1 MEALALESNWTENE
15 VMRIDS
21 KATAAKLKDLGV
33 EIRPGVSLAEKTS
46 LGIGGTTDELL
57 LRQYDTIPGVMRL
70 LADEGI
76 PHRFLGG
83 GTNVLI
89 ADGELPW
96 VVLHLPS
103 AHPGV
108 RIEGNAAYVDASAD
122 LGGMVTFCAKNN
134 LGGMEGLIGV
144 PGSVG
149 GALRMNAGAYGTQIG
164 SYVREVELYRAAT
177 GQIETV
183 RGNDIRFDYR
193 HTSFAPDD
201 VMLRVKLELPSKP
214 YNEIL
219 AGIKICNEKRRSS
232 QPLNQKSAGCIFK
245 NPQGASAGRMIDE
258 LGLKGH
264 RVGDAMVSDRH
275 ANFFVNADKATCSDM
290 LKLIEEVRA
299 RVRGAYGFDLENE
312 VIVWK
317 N

>member
-1 MEALALESNWTENE
+1 
-15 VMRIDS
+15 MRIKD
-21 KATAAKLKDLGV
+21 TAVARLRELGV
-33 EIRPGVSLAEKTS
+33 EVKQGVSLADETS

-57 LRQYDTIPGVMRL
+57 LRDYETIPEVMRL
-70 LADEGI
+70 LADEHI

-96 VVLHLPS
+96 VILHLPK
-103 AHPGV
+103 AHPGMRV
-108 RIEGNAAYVDASAD
+108 EGNAAYVDASAD
-122 LGGMVTFCAKNN
+122 LGGMVTFCAKHD

-164 SYVREVELYRAAT
+164 PHVREVELYRAST
-177 GQIETV
+177 GKIETL
-183 RGNDIRFDYR
+183 RGDDIRFDYR

-214 YNEIL
+214 FKEIL
-219 AGIKICNEKRRSS
+219 AGIKVCNEKRRSS

-245 NPQGASAGRMIDE
+245 NPAGGSAGRMIDE

-264 RVGDAMVSDRH
+264 HVGDAMVSDRH
-275 ANFFVNADKATCSDM
+275 ANFFVNAGKASCADM
-290 LKLIEEVRA
+290 LKLIEDVRE
-299 RVRGAYGFDLENE
+299 RVRTAYGVELENE
-312 VIVWK
+312 VILWR

>member
-1 MEALALESNWTENE
+1 
-15 VMRIDS
+15 MRI
-21 KATAAKLKDLGV
+21 KEAAAARLKQLGV
-33 EIRPGVSLAEKTS
+33 ELRQGASLADETS

-57 LRQYDTIPGVMRL
+57 LRNYETIPEVMRL
-70 LADEGI
+70 LADEKI

-96 VVLHLPS
+96 VILHLPT
-103 AHPGV
+103 AHPGMRV
-108 RIEGNAAYVDASAD
+108 EGNTAYVDASAD
-122 LGGMVTFCAKNN
+122 LGGMVTFCAKRD

-164 SYVREVELYRAAT
+164 PHVREVELYRAAS
-177 GQIETV
+177 GNIETL
-183 RGNDIRFDYR
+183 RGDDIRFDYR

-214 YNEIL
+214 FKEIL
-219 AGIKICNEKRRSS
+219 AGIKVCNEKRRSS

-245 NPQGASAGRMIDE
+245 NPAGGSAGRMIDE

-275 ANFFVNADKATCSDM
+275 ANFFVNTGKASCSDM
-290 LKLIEEVRA
+290 LKLIEDVRE
-299 RVRGAYGFDLENE
+299 RVRSAYGVELENE
-312 VIVWK
+312 VIVWR

>member
-1 MEALALESNWTENE
+1 MRLSDNALLG
-15 VMRIDS
+15 R
-21 KATAAKLKDLGV
+21 LKDLGV
-33 EIRPGVSLAEKTS
+33 EVRPGIALKEKTS
-46 LGIGGTTDELL
+46 LGIGGTTDQLS
-57 LRQYDTIPGVMRL
+57 LRRYESIPDVMRL
-70 LADEGI
+70 LADNNI

-83 GTNVLI
+83 GTNLLI
-89 ADGELPW
+89 DDGELPW

-108 RIEGNAAYVDASAD
+108 QIEGNIATVDASAD
-122 LGGMVTFCAKNN
+122 LGGTVTFCAKRD

-149 GALRMNAGAYGTQIG
+149 GALRMNAGAYGMQIG
-164 SYVREVELYRAAT
+164 SYVREIQLYRAAT
-177 GQIETV
+177 GELETIC
-183 RGNDIRFDYR
+183 GSGIRFDYR

-214 YNEIL
+214 FKEIL
-219 AGIKICNEKRRSS
+219 AGIRVCNEKRRAS

-245 NPQGASAGRMIDE
+245 NPPGGSAGRMIDE

-264 RVGDAMVSDRH
+264 RVGGAMVSDRH
-275 ANFFVNADKATCSDM
+275 ANFFVNVADSSCADM
-290 LKLIEEVRA
+290 LKLIDYVRA
-299 RVRGAYGFDLENE
+299 RVRDSYGVELENE
-312 VIVWK
+312 VIVWR

>member
-1 MEALALESNWTENE
+1 
-15 VMRIDS
+15 MRIEEHV
-21 KATAAKLKDLGV
+21 AARLKELGA
-33 EIRPGVSLAEKTS
+33 EIRQGVSLAEHTS

-57 LRQYDTIPGVMRL
+57 LRRYETIPEVMRV
-70 LADEGI
+70 LANENI
-76 PHRFLGG
+76 RHKFLGG
-83 GTNVLI
+83 GTNVLV

-96 VVLHLPS
+96 VALHLPS
-103 AHPGV
+103 TQPGMRV
-108 RIEGNAAYVDASAD
+108 EGNTACVDASAD
-122 LGGMVTFCAKNN
+122 LGGMVTFCAKRD

-164 SYVREVELYRAAT
+164 THVREVELYRAAS
-177 GQIETV
+177 GELETL
-183 RGNDIRFDYR
+183 RGDDIHFDYR

-214 YNEIL
+214 YKEIL
-219 AGIKICNEKRRSS
+219 AGIRVCNEKRRAS

-245 NPQGASAGRMIDE
+245 NPPGASAGKMIDE
-258 LGLKGH
+258 LKLKGY

-275 ANFFVNADKATCSDM
+275 ANFFVNAGQASCSDM
-290 LKLIEEVRA
+290 LKLIDDVRERVRA
-299 RVRGAYGFDLENE
+299 AYGMELENE
-312 VIVWK
+312 VIVWQ

>member
-1 MEALALESNWTENE
+1 
-15 VMRIDS
+15 MRINGNS
-21 KATAAKLKDLGV
+21 IATRLKELGA
-33 EIRPGVSLAEKTS
+33 EFRPGVSLAEKTS

-57 LRQYDTIPGVMRL
+57 LHRDDTIPKVMRL
-70 LADEGI
+70 LKDAGI

-96 VVLHLPS
+96 IILHLPS

-122 LGGMVTFCAKNN
+122 LGGMVTYCAKHD

-164 SYVREVELYRAAT
+164 SYVREVELYRAAR
-177 GQIETV
+177 GEIETV

-201 VMLRVKLELPSKP
+201 VMLRVMLELPSKP
-214 YNEIL
+214 YKEIL
-219 AGIKICNEKRRSS
+219 AGIRVCNEKRRAS

-245 NPQGASAGRMIDE
+245 NPQAASAGRMIDE

-275 ANFFVNADKATCSDM
+275 ANFFINVASATCTDM
-290 LKLIEEVRA
+290 LRLIDDVRD
-299 RVRGAYGFDLENE
+299 RVRSSYGMMLDNE

>member
-1 MEALALESNWTENE
+1 
-15 VMRIDS
+15 MRIKD
-21 KATAAKLKDLGV
+21 AAAARLKELGV
-33 EIRPGVSLAEKTS
+33 EVKHGVSLADETS

-57 LRQYDTIPGVMRL
+57 LRNYETIPEVMRL
-70 LADEGI
+70 LADEKI

-89 ADGELPW
+89 ADGDLPY
-96 VVLHLPS
+96 VILHLPT
-103 AHPGV
+103 AHPGMRV
-108 RIEGNAAYVDASAD
+108 EGNAAYVDASAD
-122 LGGMVTFCAKNN
+122 LGGMVTFCAKHN

-164 SYVREVELYRAAT
+164 PHVREVELYRAAT
-177 GQIETV
+177 GKIETL
-183 RGNDIRFDYR
+183 RGDDIRFDYR

-214 YNEIL
+214 FKEIL
-219 AGIKICNEKRRSS
+219 AGIKVCNEKRRSS

-245 NPQGASAGRMIDE
+245 NPAGGSAGRMIDE

-275 ANFFVNADKATCSDM
+275 ANFFINAGKASCADM
-290 LKLIEEVRA
+290 LKLIEDVRE
-299 RVRGAYGFDLENE
+299 RVRSAYGMELENE
-312 VIVWK
+312 VIVWR

>member
-1 MEALALESNWTENE
+1 
-15 VMRIDS
+15 MRINE
-21 KATAAKLKDLGV
+21 KLGARLQELGV
-33 EIRPGVSLAEKTS
+33 ELRPSVPLSEKTS
-46 LGIGGTTDELL
+46 LGIGGTTDQLL
-57 LRQYDTIPGVMRL
+57 LRKFETIPDVMHL
-70 LADEGI
+70 LANENI

-89 ADGELPW
+89 ADGELPYI
-96 VVLHLPS
+96 VLHLPTS
-103 AHPGV
+103 QPGMRV
-108 RIEGNAAYVDASAD
+108 EGKAAFVDAAAD
-122 LGGMVTFCAKNN
+122 LGGMVTFCAKRD

-164 SYVREVELYRAAT
+164 SYVREVELYRAST
-177 GQIETV
+177 GKLEIL
-183 RGNDIRFDYR
+183 RGDDIRFDYR

-214 YNEIL
+214 FKDIL
-219 AGIKICNEKRRSS
+219 AAIKICNEKRRVS

-245 NPQGASAGRMIDE
+245 NPPGGSAGRMIDE

-275 ANFFVNADKATCSDM
+275 ANFFVNVANASCADM
-290 LKLIEEVRA
+290 LRLIDEVRE
-299 RVRGAYGFDLENE
+299 RVRVTYGIELENE
-312 VIVWK
+312 VIFWR

>member
-1 MEALALESNWTENE
+1 
-15 VMRIDS
+15 MRIDD
-21 KATAAKLKDLGV
+21 KTAARLKELGV
-33 EIRPGVSLAEKTS
+33 ELRPGVSLAEQTS
-46 LGIGGTTDELL
+46 LGIGGATDELL
-57 LRQYDTIPGVMRL
+57 LRRYETIPEVMRL
-70 LADEGI
+70 LANENI

-89 ADGELPW
+89 SDGELPW
-96 VVLHLPS
+96 VILHLP
-103 AHPGV
+103 AARPGMRV
-108 RIEGNAAYVDASAD
+108 EGNAAYVDASAD
-122 LGGMVTFCAKNN
+122 LGGMVTFSAKHD

-164 SYVREVELYRAAT
+164 PHVREVELYRAAS
-177 GQIETV
+177 GEIETL
-183 RGNDIRFDYR
+183 RGAEIRFDYR

-214 YNEIL
+214 YQEIL
-219 AGIKICNEKRRSS
+219 AGIRICNEKRRSS

-245 NPQGASAGRMIDE
+245 NPPGGSAGRMIDE

-275 ANFFVNADKATCSDM
+275 ANFFVNAGHASCSDM
-290 LKLIEEVRA
+290 LNLIGDVRE
-299 RVRGAYGFDLENE
+299 RVRSAYGIELENE
-312 VIVWK
+312 VIVWQ

>member
-1 MEALALESNWTENE
+1 
-15 VMRIDS
+15 MRIS
-21 KATAAKLKDLGV
+21 ESTATRLKELGV
-33 EIRPGVSLAEKTS
+33 ELRPAIALAEHTS
-46 LGIGGTTDELL
+46 LEIGGTTDQLL
-57 LRQYDTIPGVMRL
+57 LRRFETIPDVMRL
-70 LADEGI
+70 LSEEQI

-89 ADGELPW
+89 ADGELGW
-96 VVLHLPS
+96 VVLHLPAS
-103 AHPGV
+103 QPGM
-108 RIEGNAAYVDASAD
+108 RIEGNTAIVDAAAD
-122 LGGMVTFCAKNN
+122 LGGMVTFCAKHD

-177 GQIETV
+177 GRIEAL
-183 RGNDIRFDYR
+183 RGDDIRFDYR

-201 VMLRVKLELPSKP
+201 VMLGVKLELPSKP
-214 YNEIL
+214 YKEIL
-219 AGIKICNEKRRSS
+219 AGIRICNEKRRSS

-245 NPQGASAGRMIDE
+245 NPSGSSAGRMIDE
-258 LGLKGH
+258 LSLKGYH
-264 RVGDAMVSDRH
+264 VGDAMVSDRH
-275 ANFFVNADKATCSDM
+275 ANFFVNAGKATCSDM
-290 LKLIEEVRA
+290 LKLIDDVRG
-299 RVRGAYGFDLENE
+299 RVRSAYGVELENE